1 MVMATRKQP
10 EDPHWCQR
18 CFKLPAPKR
27 HKQRPGGDGSSEQPH
42 YTATSRAWSA
52 SDSQLLAVKFKPT
65 SVDLSSGRGC
75 KVVKDLPW
83 VCLSHPHCRR
93 MRGSCFL
100 SPYCE
105 PSHVTPTRSSRG
117 SRRECLRN
125 KETTLGGRVVSR
137 DSGEG
142 REPEIRTKRI
152 LPASTHAARQ
162 PTIYVPSYVPPLMS

>member
-1 MVMATRKQP
+1 MRVRPQAHFVYRGGARCRAQAEPSNDVMN
-10 EDPHWCQR
+10 
-18 CFKLPAPKR
+18 
-27 HKQRPGGDGSSEQPH
+27 
-42 YTATSRAWSA
+42 
-52 SDSQLLAVKFKPT
+52 
-65 SVDLSSGRGC
+65 
-75 KVVKDLPW
+75 PW

-125 KETTLGGRVVSR
+125 KETMLGGRVVSR

-152 LPASTHAARQ
+152 LPASTCLMVMRRDSPRFTSLHSCHEGARERRRKFRPAETDGGRPAFTNERRLHVRRESGQ
-162 PTIYVPSYVPPLMS
+162 QRNTKDALSQSHMT